1 MYQILQ
7 TLMSILYILSTYP
20 ICVTFTFCQR
30 AAFACGQVEHL
41 QNDLTARLDI
51 LAMHSEKILRLQ
63 QLQIG
68 SASSAR
74 AMWSGWASG
83 TNETPELNVSER
95 TSWGGWGGGRDTTV
109 SEAVSN
115 SFLGSSMLPQETA
128 KAHDNLEKGAQSWL
142 VCEGRREF
150 DGPVD
155 GAWPPSVNFA
165 RGVRTG

>member
-1 MYQILQ
+1 
-7 TLMSILYILSTYP
+7 MSILYNLSTYQ
-20 ICVTFTFCQR
+20 IYIIVTFCQR
-30 AAFACGQVEHL
+30 AACGQVEHL
-41 QNDLTARLDI
+41 QNDLSARLDI
-51 LAMHSEKILRLQ
+51 LAMHSEKMLQLQ
-63 QLQIG
+63 QLQMG

-74 AMWSGWASG
+74 ARWGGWASG
-83 TNETPELNVSER
+83 TYETPGVDGLDVSER
-95 TSWGGWGGGRDTTV
+95 VSWGGGGGGRDTTV

-115 SFLGSSMLPQETA
+115 SFLGTLMLPQETV
-128 KAHDNLEKGAQSWL
+128 KAHENLEKGAQSWL